1 MSERERRR
9 GSRGKSKE
17 GMRDGGGDRSRLG
30 TDERKGERILK
41 SFSKLI

>member
-30 TDERKGERILK
+30 NEERKGERILK